1 MRKDFRESYSTY
13 PGDLNVPLGRSTQF
27 RYGCVGCSIIFGVN
41 YRQYHTSAGYT
52 CVLLLQASLSSK
64 PALSSVSFLHSPFS
78 NTSIISAL
86 IKCSVSEV
94 MQSDARGFDNKGIC
108 YSSHK
113 VKKTGDVAIKNNG
126 RDALEFLVYDGLM
139 ILHHPLI
146 CELTAVVLYDQNLM
160 GDQLKLR
167 YNCEH

>member
-1 MRKDFRESYSTY
+1 M
-13 PGDLNVPLGRSTQF
+13 
-27 RYGCVGCSIIFGVN
+27 FG
-41 YRQYHTSAGYT
+41 
-52 CVLLLQASLSSK
+52 
-64 PALSSVSFLHSPFS
+64 
-78 NTSIISAL
+78 
-86 IKCSVSEV
+86 SEV

-126 RDALEFLVYDGLM
+126 RDAPEFLVYDGLM
-139 ILHHPLI
+139 MLHHPLI
-146 CELTAVVLYDQNLM
+146 CELTAVVLYDQDLM